1 LTVTSCLPAEGKTL
15 TAVNCAVVLAQQ
27 GAKVLLVDADLR
39 QPSVHKSFALS
50 QDPGLTGILTGLCNK
65 DEAIAFSDLLPTLA
79 IVAAGASCPYPA
91 EMLASPRMVEL
102 LDSWRTRYDH
112 IIFDTPPASM
122 FTDAVVLS
130 SQVDAVL
137 LVARCGVTT
146 QYALRHARD
155 LLQRANAS
163 VAGVVL
169 NGVDKRNE
177 PSYYR
182 RRGYG
187 LTGSGPG
194 PSDS

>member
-1 LTVTSCLPAEGKTL
+1 
-15 TAVNCAVVLAQQ
+15 
-27 GAKVLLVDADLR
+27 
-39 QPSVHKSFALS
+39 
-50 QDPGLTGILTGLCNK
+50 
-65 DEAIAFSDLLPTLA
+65 
-79 IVAAGASCPYPA
+79 
-91 EMLASPRMVEL
+91 
-102 LDSWRTRYDH
+102 
-112 IIFDTPPASM
+112 
-122 FTDAVVLS
+122 
-130 SQVDAVL
+130 

-163 VAGVVL
+163 VAGDVL